1 MPAAAEGRAVC
12 TVPAAGR
19 AARIASSPVPAAGR
33 VVRIASLLAAVA
45 AAAGMVAV
53 AVPAAVD
60 MVVVAVIAR
69 TMHASVLVQGQGLGC
84 GRGSVRAI
92 GGMSAFECTVPVIAP
107 ASTAVLGRSLF
118 GAGAKVSCPYPR
130 DVPHGR
136 WSPRTRASRLLALS
150 PTRQLPRYSWA

>member
-1 MPAAAEGRAVC
+1 MC
-12 TVPAAGR
+12 T
-19 AARIASSPVPAAGR
+19 VPAAGR
-33 VVRIASLLAAVA
+33 VVRIASSPVPAAGWAVRIASSFVAVA

-60 MVVVAVIAR
+60 MVVAVIAR

-118 GAGAKVSCPYPR
+118 GAGEKVSCPYPR

-136 WSPRTRASRLLALS
+136 LPPRTKASRLLALS
-150 PTRQLPRYSWA
+150 PTHQLPRYLWA